1 MHEVGIA
8 ASVLDAIRTELN
20 RRPGAR
26 AIAVGL
32 RIGELS
38 GVEPSSL
45 RFGFEALVS
54 GSDLEPLRLDVEYL
68 PRVQHCLDC
77 DARFDA
83 DRYTLACPHCD
94 SLRGECISGDELDI
108 SYIELA
114 EEHA

>member
-8 ASVLDAIRTELN
+8 ASVIDAVRAELS
-20 RRPGAR
+20 RRPRAR

-32 RIGELS
+32 RIGELA
-38 GVEPSSL
+38 GVEAESL
-45 RFGFEALVS
+45 RFGFDALID
-54 GSDLEPLRLDVEYL
+54 GSDLDPLRLEVEYR

-77 DARFDA
+77 DAQFAA

-108 SYIELA
+108 AYIELA
-114 EEHA
+114 EEP